1 MNPYSCDLEEHMPS
15 QSASWTIMVYIS
27 ADNVLA
33 NFAIESLKQ
42 LRDAAGDGISV
53 IAEFDDNQ
61 HDDARLYF
69 FDGDPQ
75 KRTLPIESSRIPER
89 EIAHLKTIRDVD
101 MTRPESLT
109 EFVDYA
115 SGKSKTE
122 RYALV
127 LWGHGIELLLDE
139 NRRFGAPNGSVR
151 RYLTIANLKKAL
163 QDTKIVKGELEAS
176 HPKAIWNDAQTGP
189 KKGNTLDVVGLD
201 ACSLSMVEVASELEG
216 AVDFMIASQED
227 VPDASFP
234 YQRILA
240 DLKTQNVR
248 NDVREVCKSIP
259 GLYQQAFRDYIAT
272 PDTGVKGIT
281 LASLNLAEIGTITE
295 PLKEL
300 ATALLR
306 SSYDKSVRGEIRSAR
321 KEAKSFVFG
330 LLVDLSDF
338 CQRLEAKLA
347 SKAIEGDGLYS
358 ACQRVQ
364 KAIKARSDDACVLE
378 NRVDENRCNGLSIYL
393 PYRAED
399 ETDDVEELFAKG
411 GSRQP
416 LKGGSRQ
423 PLKERTA
430 RIRELEADFADL
442 RAFRGTGWN
451 DFIKRGWSFI
461 LANEIPFELDL
472 HYSAEQVAH
481 NLFARGPEL
490 VNVREG
496 ASPGPADYQEPP
508 AA

>member
-1 MNPYSCDLEEHMPS
+1 MTS

-69 FDGDPQ
+69 FDGDPK
-75 KRTLPIESSRIPER
+75 KRALPIESSRIPER
-89 EIAHLKTIRDVD
+89 EIAHLKTIRGVD

-115 SGKSKTE
+115 SGRSKTE

-139 NRRFGAPNGSVR
+139 SRRFGTTNGSVG
-151 RYLTIANLKKAL
+151 RYLTTANLRKAL
-163 QDTKIVKGELEAS
+163 QETKIVKGELEAS
-176 HPKAIWNDAQTGP
+176 HPKVIWGDAQAEP
-189 KKGNTLDVVGLD
+189 KKRNTLDVVGLD
-201 ACSLSMVEVASELEG
+201 ACSLSMVEVASELQG
-216 AVDFMIASQED
+216 SVDFMIASQED

-234 YQRILA
+234 YARILA
-240 DLKTQNVR
+240 DLKAHGVR
-248 NDVREVCKSIP
+248 NDVREVCRLIP

-281 LASLNLAEIGTITE
+281 LASLNLAQIGTITE
-295 PLKEL
+295 PVTQL
-300 ATALLR
+300 AAALLR
-306 SSYDKSVRGEIRSAR
+306 ASNDKSLRREILAAR

-338 CQRLEAKLA
+338 CQCLEAKLA
-347 SKAIEGDGLYS
+347 SKGIEADGLCS
-358 ACQRVQ
+358 ACEQIQ

-378 NRVDENRCNGLSIYL
+378 NKVDESRCNGISIYF
-393 PYRAED
+393 PYRGED

-442 RAFRGTGWN
+442 HAFRGTGWN
-451 DFIKRGWSFI
+451 EFIKRGWSFI

-472 HYSAEQVAH
+472 HYSAEQVSQ
-481 NLFARGPEL
+481 NLLSRGPEL
-490 VNVREG
+490 VSVREG
-496 ASPGPADYQEPP
+496 ASAGPAEFKEPP